1 MRIIGLPSS
10 YGHVEETPDLEI
22 TVEVEWQSGEQKPDL
37 HAPDEFLPEHNIV
50 KDDYHERELDD
61 RELERQRSEYS
72 DSINSPVLPVYK
84 PK

>member
-61 RELERQRSEYS
+61 RELERQRKEYS
-72 DSINSPVLPVYK
+72 DSINSPVLPIYK

>member
-1 MRIIGLPSS
+1 MRIIGLPTS

-22 TVEVEWQSGEQKPDL
+22 TIEVEWQSYEPKPDL

-50 KDDYHERELDD
+50 KDGYHERELDD
-61 RELERQRSEYS
+61 RELERQRKEYS
-72 DSINSPVLPVYK
+72 GSINSPVLPPYK

>member
-1 MRIIGLPSS
+1 MKIMGIPPNPG
-10 YGHVEETPDLEI
+10 YVEEPPDLEI
-22 TVEVEWQSGEQKPDL
+22 TVEFEFPYYEPEPDL

-61 RELERQRSEYS
+61 RELERQRKEYS
-72 DSINSPVLPVYK
+72 DSINSPVLPIYK